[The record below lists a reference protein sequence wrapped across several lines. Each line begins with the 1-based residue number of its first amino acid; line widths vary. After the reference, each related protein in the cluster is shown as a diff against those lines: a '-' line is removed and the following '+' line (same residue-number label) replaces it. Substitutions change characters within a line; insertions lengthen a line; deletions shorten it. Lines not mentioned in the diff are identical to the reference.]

1 MTTTPKPAI
10 LPRDWS
16 DPTGADDIERRAMR
30 DFARRLRLVVK
41 VYKDGLARIPATLV
55 VNASYTFR
63 LDGSL
68 LTALLAQLDLEV
80 DSILLEGGDQNLW
93 FFQQY
98 VEVAAQRGASQVFAN
113 LSRQSP
119 VYKAG
124 RQSLMGVLRS
134 DPYLARM
141 TLTRAREFEEMKSY
155 SGQVKGDMARLLTD
169 GIGRGLSPL
178 AIGRNLT
185 EQLGIEQ
192 FRADRIARTEITMA
206 LKRAKWDEADDAKA
220 QYGLETREM
229 HLSALSATTRA
240 THAAR
245 HAKIYTTEQVREWWA
260 QGAEAINCKCSTTS
274 MLVDNKGT
282 PLVPIAQENAMKAK
296 ENMETRGYAWSK
308 EDDQ

>member
-1 MTTTPKPAI
+1 MATTPKPAI
-10 LPRDWS
+10 LPRDWG

-30 DFARRLRLVVK
+30 EFGRRLKLVVAT
-41 VYKDGLARIPATLV
+41 YKRGIARIPASPV

-63 LDGSL
+63 LDGGL
-68 LTALLAQLDLEV
+68 LAALLSQLDLEV
-80 DSILLEGGDQNLW
+80 DSILLEGGEQNLW
-93 FFQQY
+93 FFTQY
-98 VEVAAQRGASQVFAN
+98 VEVAATRGAAQVFAN

-134 DPYLARM
+134 DPYLNRM
-141 TLTRAREFEEMKSY
+141 ALTRAREFEEMKSY
-155 SGQVKGDMARLLTD
+155 SAQVKGDMARLLTD
-169 GIGRGLSPL
+169 GIGRGMNPL

-206 LKRAKWDEADDAKA
+206 LKRAKWDEADDAKVI
-220 QYGLETREM
+220 YGLETREM

-240 THAAR
+240 SHAAR
-245 HAKIYTTEQVREWWA
+245 HAHIYTTEQVRAWWA
-260 QGAEAINCKCSTTS
+260 TGANAINCKCSTTS
-274 MLVDNKGT
+274 VLVDNKGQ
-282 PLVPIAQENAMKAK
+282 PLVPTAQENAMRAK
-296 ENMETRGYAWSK
+296 ENMESRGYAWSK